1 MNAPGKKSFPTDGN
15 QIDLTRY
22 LPQMLNQVAAR
33 MNERLADEL
42 RTIDMPLPHWR
53 IIAILK
59 WRGTCSLKE
68 VRQWTVIDTST
79 ASRALKRLEDQ
90 GLVVRNWDRADTRA
104 RRLSLSPEGHQ
115 RFAEAWP
122 IVAGLHQHVFGELPE
137 GEEDRMIAVL
147 QEALFR
153 LGKSAWSDQLLSI

>member
-59 WRGTCSLKE
+59 WRGDSACRPK
-68 VRQWTVIDTST
+68 DTS
-79 ASRALKRLEDQ
+79 ALPRPGPSSRGCTSMSLANCR
-90 GLVVRNWDRADTRA
+90 RA
-104 RRLSLSPEGHQ
+104 RKTG
-115 RFAEAWP
+115 
-122 IVAGLHQHVFGELPE
+122 
-137 GEEDRMIAVL
+137 
-147 QEALFR
+147 
-153 LGKSAWSDQLLSI
+153 